1 MKDCN
6 NCLGDDNED
15 CPYCLGTGFVPTE
28 PIWIDFSERVPPENN
43 IYLCWDVRACGG
55 RAYDWNGR
63 HFKTLFR
70 RTPQTKNVSH
80 WMFAP
85 EPNDL

>member
-1 MKDCN
+1 MTREITGEDACKQAGVEVAATEHDANAAANEAGRFAKDGC
-6 NCLGDDNED
+6 E
-15 CPYCLGTGFVPTE
+15 
-28 PIWIDFSERVPPENN
+28 
-43 IYLCWDVRACGG
+43 AGG
-55 RAYDWNGR
+55 ARAYDWNGR